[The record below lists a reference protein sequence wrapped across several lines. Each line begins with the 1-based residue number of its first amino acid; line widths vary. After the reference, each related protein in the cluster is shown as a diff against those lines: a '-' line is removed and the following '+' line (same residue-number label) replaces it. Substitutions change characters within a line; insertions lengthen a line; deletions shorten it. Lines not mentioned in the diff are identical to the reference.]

1 MGLSVFNT
9 ALNKVSKVS
18 SFAGTGSQ
26 VIRGL
31 KNPNLAQG
39 VSGVLTALAG
49 RSKLAKKLLTIDSK
63 FKDILTKIGG
73 IGDLFRDPKA
83 PIEVWSDSPYSIGK
97 QAQAQPDPYNGEPAE
112 PLAVWKK
119 DPDSIINQATARPDP
134 QMNFSWT
141 AEIYS
146 LNEED
151 QLLESIYIE
160 EISAP
165 TITLEQYPVFRDGVE
180 RNYVSGVTISS
191 INIKLYE
198 DILGTAAKFMLSWA
212 NCAYSNTYG
221 TFTGSFEY
229 KKQIMISLLDPYG
242 TVSARFVLGGCF
254 PTTLLEGYNFTSGA
268 GTPISPTATIS
279 VDTIECISI
288 GDEDI
293 EARIAGLAQE
303 TMSYTNAASKPTLD
317 FKGLKVP
324 PAASALGSKFAQ
336 QKAIFE
342 EKIGSRISGLRDS
355 IESRVSGIRSQA
367 EGVQA
372 SVFSKVESVSS
383 NALGKINSLF

>member
-9 ALNKVSKVS
+9 ALNKVSKAS

-151 QLLESIYIE
+151 QMLESIYIE

-165 TITLEQYPVFRDGVE
+165 TITLEQYPVFREGVE
-180 RNYVSGVTISS
+180 RNYVSGITISS
-191 INIKLYE
+191 INI
-198 DILGTAAKFMLSWA
+198 
-212 NCAYSNTYG
+212 
-221 TFTGSFEY
+221 
-229 KKQIMISLLDPYG
+229 
-242 TVSARFVLGGCF
+242 
-254 PTTLLEGYNFTSGA
+254 
-268 GTPISPTATIS
+268 
-279 VDTIECISI
+279 
-288 GDEDI
+288 
-293 EARIAGLAQE
+293 
-303 TMSYTNAASKPTLD
+303 
-317 FKGLKVP
+317 
-324 PAASALGSKFAQ
+324 
-336 QKAIFE
+336 
-342 EKIGSRISGLRDS
+342 
-355 IESRVSGIRSQA
+355 
-367 EGVQA
+367 
-372 SVFSKVESVSS
+372 
-383 NALGKINSLF
+383 